1 MRASAEYTEEFANF
15 VRESFAKEVWGVRV
29 VLQTCGNKSLK
40 FWFMLSCFLGFQ
52 KRFET
57 FHPPIVLDLGGCHGL
72 EANTHIYIYICEKDV
87 YFVDLNLRHMCN
99 LMFSTARNTWQN

>member
-72 EANTHIYIYICEKDV
+72 EANTHTYIYIYVKKMYI
-87 YFVDLNLRHMCN
+87 LLI
-99 LMFSTARNTWQN
+99 